1 MKIIHAADLHLDSPL
16 RGLAHY
22 EGAPTEDVRL
32 ATRRAFAALID
43 RCLAEHVAYLLIAG
57 DLYDGDFK
65 DYATALYF
73 VQQVARLREINTQ
86 VIWLRGNH
94 DAANRMTRHL
104 QVADHVHELSIEQA
118 QSLIFE
124 GDGIAVHG
132 QGYSAR
138 DIQDDLSKNY
148 PAPLPGLFNIGL
160 LHTSMD
166 GRPGHAPYAPCSLSA
181 LRNHGYDYWAL
192 GHVHKREVLCEEPWI
207 LFPGNLQGRHIRET
221 GEKGCSLITLE
232 NGRVQSVAPLVLDQV
247 RWEVCE
253 VSVTDAQTVDD
264 IIEASSQKLALLRAS
279 AGGRVLATRLS
290 LFGQTPAHA
299 VITQAK
305 VRIENELRALAI
317 DCGDVYLQ
325 SVQFRTLGQVTA
337 EALVERHDALGELFQ
352 AISELGGD
360 ETAKSAIWDEIVKP
374 LSSVSADLL
383 RDDFL
388 DRDEIL
394 AEAAQLLQGR
404 LLYGEEPG

>member
-16 RGLAHY
+16 RGLVHY

-43 RCLAEHVAYLLIAG
+43 HCIAEDAAYLLIAG

-73 VQQVARLREINTQ
+73 VQQVARLREIRTK

-104 QVADHVHELSIEQA
+104 QVADHVHELSVERA

-124 GDGIAVHG
+124 NDGIAIHG

-138 DIQDDLSKNY
+138 DIQEDLSRNY
-148 PAPLPGLFNIGL
+148 PAPLPGLLNIGL
-160 LHTSMD
+160 LHTSLD

-181 LRNHGYDYWAL
+181 LKNHGYDYWAL
-192 GHVHKREVLCEEPWI
+192 GHVHKREVLTEEPWI
-207 LFPGNLQGRHIRET
+207 LFPGNLQGRHIKET
-221 GEKGCSLITLE
+221 GEKGCSLINVE
-232 NGRVQSVAPLVLDQV
+232 NGRVMSVTPLVLDQV
-247 RWEVCE
+247 RWETCE
-253 VSVTDAQTVDD
+253 VLVSEAQTVDD
-264 IIEASSQKLALLRAS
+264 VVAASSQKLALVRAT
-279 AGGRVLATRLS
+279 AGGRVLATRIS
-290 LFGQTPAHA
+290 LIGNTPAHA
-299 VITQAK
+299 AVSHAK
-305 VRIENELRALAI
+305 VRIENELRAISI
-317 DCGDVYLQ
+317 DYGDVYLQ
-325 SVQFRTLGQVTA
+325 NVQFKTVGQVTA
-337 EALVERHDALGELFQ
+337 EALTQRQDALGELFR
-352 AISELGGD
+352 AISEVGNN
-360 ETAKSAIWDEIVKP
+360 EVAKSALWDELVRP
-374 LSSVSADLL
+374 LSTVSADLL

-394 AEAAQLLQGR
+394 AEAAQLLEGR
-404 LLYGEEPG
+404 LLYGEELG

>member
-32 ATRRAFAALID
+32 ATRRAFSALID
-43 RCLAEHVAYLLIAG
+43 RCLAEQVAYVLIAG

-73 VQQVARLREINTQ
+73 VQQVARLRETNTQ

-138 DIQDDLSKNY
+138 DIQDDLSRNY

-160 LHTSMD
+160 LHTSVD

-232 NGRVQSVAPLVLDQV
+232 NGRVQSVTPLVLDQV

-253 VSVTDAQTVDD
+253 VSVAEAHTVDD

-290 LFGQTPAHA
+290 LLGQTPAHA

-325 SVQFRTLGQVTA
+325 SVQFRTFGHVTA

-352 AISELGGD
+352 AITELGGD